1 MYLWMYSYPFLSLD
15 VVFYADL
22 ATLRLFVKVTM
33 IQVRIEIT
41 LNYLFIV
48 KSLYVVIFCPY
59 LLKSYTHSGEIRIKH
74 LISLNKQ

>member
-1 MYLWMYSYPFLSLD
+1 MYLWMYIYLFLSLD

-33 IQVRIEIT
+33 IT

-48 KSLYVVIFCPY
+48 KSLYVVTFHPY
-59 LLKSYTHSGEIRIKH
+59 LLKWNTHSGEIRIKH
-74 LISLNKQ
+74 LISLNK